1 MKDSQI
7 FALFLIGLIAIGFGL
22 IFKLIEWP
30 LSSLLLIVGMT
41 FEGFAILALLH
52 RFIQK
57 K

>member
-7 FALFLIGLIAIGFGL
+7 FALFLIGLIAIGFGFV
-22 IFKLIEWP
+22 FKLIDWP